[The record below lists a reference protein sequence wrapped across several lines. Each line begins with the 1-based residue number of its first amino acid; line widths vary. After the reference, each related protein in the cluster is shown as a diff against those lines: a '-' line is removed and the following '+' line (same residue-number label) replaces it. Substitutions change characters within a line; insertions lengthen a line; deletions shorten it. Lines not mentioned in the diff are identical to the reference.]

1 MIDAAV
7 LLISFEHVSLAIPVP
22 KDTKR
27 PVIAVVD
34 DDEAARE
41 SFAALLETEGYG
53 VDTFA
58 GGSQFL
64 EALPSLNADCVLLD
78 VRMPA
83 PDGLAVLEELSKVDA
98 HPPVILMSA
107 NPKTTSPKRARELGT
122 LMVLEKPIEEACLFS
137 AIRMALSARAGG
149 T

>member
-1 MIDAAV
+1 M
-7 LLISFEHVSLAIPVP
+7 SLAISVPEHTDPV
-22 KDTKR
+22 
-27 PVIAVVD
+27 VIAVVD

-41 SFAALLETEGYG
+41 SFAALLATEGYR

-64 EALPSLNADCVLLD
+64 EALPALDVACVLLD
-78 VRMPA
+78 VRMPE
-83 PDGLAVLEELSKVDA
+83 PDGLAVLEELSKADA

-137 AIRMALSARAGG
+137 AIRMALSTRGDG
-149 T
+149 TQAE